1 MLLIGFH
8 GQGFFPPL
16 PTIEIPMSIFRT
28 CSISVSNYLAQR
40 RNPDVKIFFIGFNKC
55 ATTAIHRLMA
65 ASGIRSIHWERR
77 RGKNIALEIE
87 AALRE
92 NRLKEY
98 GRRFTALS
106 DPFYFASDRIVE
118 ANRYFREFHHAFPN
132 AYFILND
139 RNVESWIKS
148 RLGHRKGDLLRRF
161 RDFHKAGEDDV
172 KEIWR
177 NDHASHLR
185 EVLDHFA
192 GHDRFLHFLV
202 DRDPPKV
209 LTDFLAPTFRIDPD
223 RWTTVN
229 ATKVRTVRQ
238 RLFHDSVA

>member
-1 MLLIGFH
+1 MS
-8 GQGFFPPL
+8 PL
-16 PTIEIPMSIFRT
+16 RT
-28 CSISVSNYLAQR
+28 CSTWLSNYIAQR

-55 ATTAIHRLMA
+55 ATTSIHRLMVT
-65 ASGIRSIHWERR
+65 SGIRSIHWERR
-77 RGKNIALEIE
+77 KGQNIALEIE

-92 NRLKEY
+92 SRLKEY
-98 GRRFTALS
+98 GKIFTALS

-118 ANRYFREFHHAFPN
+118 ANCYYREFHQAFPD
-132 AYFILND
+132 AYFVLND
-139 RNVESWIKS
+139 RNVEGWIKS

-161 RDFHKAGEDDV
+161 RDFHNAGEEEV

-177 NDHASHLR
+177 NDHANHVR
-185 EVLDHFA
+185 NVLDHFA
-192 GHDRFLHFLV
+192 GHDRFLHFQI

-229 ATKVRTVRQ
+229 ATKASAVRQ